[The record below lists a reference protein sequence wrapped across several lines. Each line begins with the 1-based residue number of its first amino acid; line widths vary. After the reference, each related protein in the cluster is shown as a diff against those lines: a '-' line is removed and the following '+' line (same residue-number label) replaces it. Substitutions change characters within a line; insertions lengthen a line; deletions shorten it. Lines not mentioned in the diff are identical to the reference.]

1 MGVILALQHQFGKK
15 MIEILKNVPI
25 PATKKR
31 GASRKHQDLYD
42 VVATWEV
49 GDCIVLKIDAK
60 NKKGY
65 PISNKETV
73 FRGLAKRKK
82 QKTTRRI
89 ADDKKS
95 VTVWRIE

>member
-1 MGVILALQHQFGKK
+1 

-25 PATKKR
+25 PATKRR
-31 GASRKHQDLYD
+31 GPKSKHQDLHD
-42 VVATWEV
+42 VVANWEV
-49 GDCIVLKIDAK
+49 GDCVVFEIDAK

-65 PISNKETV
+65 PISSRESV
-73 FRGLAKRKK
+73 FRLAARRRN

-89 ADDKKS
+89 ADDGKG

>member
-1 MGVILALQHQFGKK
+1 

-25 PATKKR
+25 PATKRR
-31 GASRKHQDLYD
+31 GPKSKHQDLHD
-42 VVATWEV
+42 VVANWEV
-49 GDCIVLKIDAK
+49 GDCVVFEIDAK

-89 ADDKKS
+89 ADDRKTI
-95 VTVWRIE
+95 TVWRID